1 MSLKTYFTSSEMDLF
16 FTTEYIR
23 TAFAVIDRMNDSDQI
38 WDGWGIDFTGEELAD
53 QLIFLL
59 ETYY

>member
-1 MSLKTYFTSSEMDLF
+1 MKTYLDDIEMNVF

-23 TAFAVIDRMNDSDQI
+23 TAFAVIDRMHDSDQI